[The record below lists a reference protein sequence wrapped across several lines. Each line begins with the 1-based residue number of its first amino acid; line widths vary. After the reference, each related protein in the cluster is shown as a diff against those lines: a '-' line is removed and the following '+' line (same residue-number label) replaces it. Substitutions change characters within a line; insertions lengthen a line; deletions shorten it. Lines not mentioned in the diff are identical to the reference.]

1 MDCYSHVAREKLTS
15 ALDTL
20 PDLSKPERESAKATG
35 TYDATPDE
43 PSEILPEILPIAG
56 AEQCASVHDNAA
68 NGVENGDRMVRGGLE
83 PPTHV
88 FSFHCSTN

>member
-35 TYDATPDE
+35 TYDVTP
-43 PSEILPEILPIAG
+43 EILPEILPVAG
-56 AEQCASVHDNAA
+56 AGPCASVHDNAA
-68 NGVENGDRMVRGGLE
+68 NGVENGDEMVRGGLE
-83 PPTHV
+83 PPTHG
-88 FSFHCSTN
+88 FSVHCSTN